1 VNARQRERVVVRAP
15 AKINLQLAVGP
26 LRPDGYHDL
35 ATVFH
40 AVSLFDEIAVESS
53 LPGSGLTLSV
63 AGSFTE
69 LVPTDGTNLAH
80 RAAVAVASECGVDP
94 DLALTITK
102 AIPVAAGLAGGSAD
116 AAATL
121 VAVDAFLGNQ
131 LSKERL
137 SAIAA
142 GLGSDVPFSLSGGTA
157 IGTSRGELLS
167 PALTQGT
174 LHWVLVSNS
183 GVGLST
189 PSVYAELDRLREGS
203 AIPPVAVSDQLMQAL
218 RAGDS
223 VLVGRLL
230 SNDLQRAALSLR
242 PSLSQ
247 TIDIALDYGALGAIV
262 SGSGPTVAILVR
274 DPEHALD
281 LTVALT
287 SHGTAD
293 PIYRVHGPVPGARVV
308 ESY

>member
-1 VNARQRERVVVRAP
+1 VSSRQRERVVVRAP

-40 AVSLFDEIAVESS
+40 AVSLFDEVAVESS
-53 LPGSGLTLSV
+53 SPGSGLSV
-63 AGSFTE
+63 SVHGSFTD
-69 LVPTDGTNLAH
+69 LVPTDQSNLAY
-80 RAAVAVASECGVDP
+80 RAAEVVASEYGVPP
-94 DLALTITK
+94 DLTVTITK

-121 VAVDAFLGNQ
+121 VAVDALLGNEI
-131 LSKERL
+131 SKERL
-137 SAIAA
+137 SSLAT

-157 IGTSRGELLS
+157 VGTSRGELLS

-174 LHWVLVSNS
+174 LHWVLVSS

-189 PSVYAELDRLREGS
+189 PAVYSELDRLREGS
-203 AIPPVAVSDQLMQAL
+203 PIPPVDVSDQLMQAL
-218 RAGDS
+218 RSGDS
-223 VLVGRLL
+223 GLLGRLL

-242 PSLSQ
+242 PALSQ
-247 TIDIALDYGALGAIV
+247 TIDIALDYGALGAVV

-274 DPEHALD
+274 DQEHALD

-293 PIYRVHGPVPGARVV
+293 PIYRVHGPVPGARVI
-308 ESY
+308 ESR